1 MSSPPPD
8 LVRWQRRQRAAS
20 LLSAAAVTAAAI
32 MALLPPAGVSLPAEP
47 ERVPAADAVKPAAPA
62 APEDHLNLAAF
73 DAPIWTFTAAA
84 PAAAPAPSPAPP
96 PPPLPPVPPPPP
108 PRLQFLAVEDA
119 SPRRAIFYDP
129 DRDRIF
135 SGAAGEIVAGFRI
148 VDVATQR
155 VVLARHD
162 AQHFELALH
171 ADRPPPRTRGG
182 RP

>member
-47 ERVPAADAVKPAAPA
+47 DRLPAADAVKPAAPA
-62 APEDHLNLAAF
+62 AHEDLLNLAAF
-73 DAPIWTFTAAA
+73 DAPIWTFTAE
-84 PAAAPAPSPAPP
+84 APAPQPPAPA
-96 PPPLPPVPPPPP
+96 PLPPPPP
-108 PRLQFLAVEDA
+108 PRLQFLGVEVA

-155 VVLARHD
+155 VVLARQD
-162 AQHFELALH
+162 AQPFELALRPVWPPPGPKG
-171 ADRPPPRTRGG
+171 DRP
-182 RP
+182 